1 MIEHLNA
8 FLGPARIRALIL
20 LLALTGLFSLIL
32 RAFDSPEADTSAA
45 QSVTLIVFLVGA
57 VLIVGSAL
65 DREGRIRWL
74 SILAPALGAIVLGLT
89 VLPQF
94 MLALSGAAVGW
105 IIAGAII
112 FRPRVPREFQ
122 QAVKHLRKGEYSDA
136 VESMNAAIKD
146 DPDNEDYYRF
156 RAEVFRLW
164 GKLDR
169 ARKDYEKMIELAPDE
184 PVAWNGLAEVHLQ
197 SGRYAEAQQAGL
209 RAYELAP
216 NEWVA
221 AYNLGMIEDRLN
233 QPQNVIEHLQ
243 VALKQRVPDARHR
256 LLIHLYLAR
265 AYHRTGDQDA
275 AKAEIEALRREHAGL
290 EEWQK
295 LLVHEQ
301 AAALRAVLADD
312 VQLAQDLVDGKAAL

>member
-1 MIEHLNA
+1 MIDQLNS

-32 RAFDSPEADTSAA
+32 RAFDAPESDTSIA
-45 QSVTLIVFLVGA
+45 QSVTLIVFLIGA
-57 VLIVGSAL
+57 LLIVGSAL
-65 DREGRIRWL
+65 DREGRLRWL
-74 SILAPALGAIVLGLT
+74 SILAPAAGAFILGLT

-94 MLALSGAAVGW
+94 MLPLSGAAVGW

-112 FRPRVPREFQ
+112 FRPRIPREFQ
-122 QAVKHLRKGEYSDA
+122 QAIKHLRKGEYSDA
-136 VESMNAAIKD
+136 VDSMDAAIKD
-146 DPDNEDYYRF
+146 DPENESYYRF

-169 ARKDYEKMIELAPDE
+169 ARKDYEKMLEIVPDS

-197 SGRYAEAQQAGL
+197 AGRYAEAQQAGL

-216 NEWVA
+216 DEWVA

-233 QPQNVIEHLQ
+233 QPQSAVQHLQ
-243 VALKQRVPDARHR
+243 AALTQRVPDARHR

-265 AYHRTGDQDA
+265 AYHRTGDMDA
-275 AKAEIEALRREHAGL
+275 AKAEVEALKREHAGL

-301 AAALRAVLADD
+301 AAPLRAVLADD
-312 VQLAQDLVDGKAAL
+312 VKLAQDLVDGKAAL